1 MAKLIE
7 MLKFCKYQGN
17 FFGVKSFRYIFAVK
31 IIIIDMAKGSLI
43 FNKDHSNVLL
53 KIRRSMNRYL
63 KTNIEYSNGFLTVF
77 DGQIE
82 DLELEFVLNIVSS
95 NYNFLKSS
103 EQSKLS
109 FKSISFQKINTTLN
123 FIKGYLTI
131 NNVVKIVEL
140 EVSLVYAEEQESI
153 ENAFIEVHGV
163 VDKNSFGWDL
173 NDYRNLRDYPVSQKI
188 NLVANLDFKN
198 LNVG

>member
-1 MAKLIE
+1 
-7 MLKFCKYQGN
+7 MLKFSKNQGN

-31 IIIIDMAKGSLI
+31 IIIGKMTKGSLV
-43 FNKDHSNVLL
+43 FDKDHSNVLI
-53 KIRRSMNRYL
+53 KIRKSMNRYL
-63 KTNIEYSNGFLTVF
+63 KTDILHSNGFLNVV

-82 DLELEFVLNIVSS
+82 DLELEFVLGIVSD
-95 NYNFLKSS
+95 NYNFLRLN
-103 EQSKLS
+103 EQSKVS

-131 NNVVKIVEL
+131 NNVVKVVEL
-140 EVSLVYAEEQESI
+140 EVSLLYTKEQDSVST
-153 ENAFIEVHGV
+153 AFVEVNGV
-163 VDKNSFGWDL
+163 LDKNAFGWDL
-173 NDYRNLRDYPVSQKI
+173 NGYKNLRDFPLSPKI